1 MSESNRQYLI
11 TLDNLAAFKED
22 ISEPIDALD
31 AVKILNLQDV
41 EGVPNSLA
49 QIDNAVY
56 SESSIALGKKK

>member
-41 EGVPNSLA
+41 EGVSNRLRKRG
-49 QIDNAVY
+49 D
-56 SESSIALGKKK
+56 